1 MKLSRIRFLLYKEYL
16 QILRDKSVLAVAFIL
31 PVIMFVIYGF
41 GMNMDIKPVRLTA
54 VVHEADPETLQIRS
68 LLEGSSYFEV
78 TLVPSVQEGQ
88 QRLRAHEA
96 DALVQLGQRD
106 GSGSRELYVAV
117 NASLSQQAQLTDMYL
132 QQALAPV
139 LQGSAGSSAV
149 SSRAVASAGAA
160 GINLS
165 ARSWFNAENKSVFFL
180 LPGQMAGIATLI
192 CSVMSSLVIARE
204 FNRGTVES
212 LSASR
217 VTPGELLVAKLLPY
231 YGLSMAGTLLLLVL
245 AQLCFALPINGSLLW
260 LAASFLSYNLVCCF
274 IGLLISALVKDQFLA
289 TEYAVIV
296 SFLPALLL
304 SGAIFDLRSVPEAI
318 YWLSRFL
325 PSTYAVESVKICYM
339 SGGNE
344 DVLWRNLGFELLFA
358 LGLGIL
364 LYRQLASFTGHR
376 RS

>member
-54 VVHEADPETLQIRS
+54 VVHEADPETLQLRS
-68 LLEGSSYFEV
+68 LLEGSAYFEV

-88 QRLRAHEA
+88 QRLKAHEA
-96 DALVQLGQRD
+96 DALVQLGPRD

-139 LQGSAGSSAV
+139 LQGSAGSSTA
-149 SSRAVASAGAA
+149 ASAGAA
-160 GINLS
+160 GVTGINLS
-165 ARSWFNAENKSVFFL
+165 SRSWFNAENKSVFFL

-245 AQLCFALPINGSLLW
+245 AQLCFVLPVNGSLLW

-358 LGLGIL
+358 LALGIL

-376 RS
+376 R